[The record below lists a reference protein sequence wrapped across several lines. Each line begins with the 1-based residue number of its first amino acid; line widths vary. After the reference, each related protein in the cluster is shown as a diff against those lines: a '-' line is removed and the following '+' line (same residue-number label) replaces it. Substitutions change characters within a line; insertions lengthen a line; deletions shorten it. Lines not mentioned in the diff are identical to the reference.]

1 MSIRCSNRFITI
13 AALWIVMAWAV
24 SLSGCT
30 KTQRPALRTDLPLT
44 SGAEIS
50 PDESR
55 RIENLPAEEVLQRGQ
70 LALASGD
77 YRLAAVYFSTVLNKE
92 PESVPACLGL
102 GQAALAA
109 GDYGTAR
116 TLIDEVLIV
125 EPDSV
130 PALTARGRI
139 LSASGKLDG
148 AIADFSRSLEKEP
161 NNTAV
166 LTELAMTFDRIPERV
181 IEAEPLYRKVLE
193 LSPESAAA
201 RNNLGFNF
209 LLQGR
214 VEEAVTILSG
224 ALALDAK
231 NPRILAN
238 LATAY
243 LLKGDKAKAL
253 QIFRQTVGEAEAYNN
268 IGYLYMTQSRWDD
281 AEKSF
286 RKALELSPRY
296 YVRAGANLE
305 RLHELR
311 IAAKEK
317 QSARGTGKPTV
328 TINH

>member
-1 MSIRCSNRFITI
+1 MTRPCSHRFIIINVLSIVTACAI
-13 AALWIVMAWAV
+13 A
-24 SLSGCT
+24 LSGCA
-30 KTQRPALRTDLPLT
+30 KSQLQPIRAELPL
-44 SGAEIS
+44 SRGAQLS

-55 RIENLPAEEVLQRGQ
+55 RMENLSAEEVLQRGKV
-70 LALASGD
+70 ALANGE

-92 PESVPACLGL
+92 PMSVPARLGL

-116 TLIDEVLIV
+116 TLIEEVLSV

-130 PALTARGRI
+130 PALLARGRI
-139 LSASGKLDG
+139 LSASGQLDG
-148 AIADFSRSLEKEP
+148 AIADFSHSLEKEP
-161 NNTAV
+161 DNAAV
-166 LTELAMTFDRIPERV
+166 LTELAMTYDRIPERV
-181 IEAEPLYRKVLE
+181 KEAEPLYRKALE
-193 LSPESAAA
+193 LSPDSAAA
-201 RNNLGFNF
+201 RNNLGFNY

-214 VEEAVTILSG
+214 AEESVTILSG
-224 ALALDAK
+224 ALALEAK
-231 NPRILAN
+231 NPQILAN

-281 AEKSF
+281 AESAF

-311 IAAKEK
+311 VAAKDNS
-317 QSARGTGKPTV
+317 SA
-328 TINH
+328 N

>member
-1 MSIRCSNRFITI
+1 MIRQRSNRFITI
-13 AALWIVMAWAV
+13 TALSLIAAGTLA
-24 SLSGCT
+24 LSGCA
-30 KTQRPALRTDLPLT
+30 KNQLSPIRADIPL
-44 SGAEIS
+44 SSAAQIS

-55 RIENLPAEEVLQRGQ
+55 RLENLPVAEVLQRGR

-77 YRLAAVYFSTVLNKE
+77 YRLAAVYFSTALNKE
-92 PESVPACLGL
+92 PKSVPARLGL

-109 GDYGTAR
+109 GDFATAQ
-116 TLIDEVLIV
+116 LLVDEVLVV

-139 LSASGKLDG
+139 RSASGKLDG
-148 AIADFSRSLEKEP
+148 AIADFSRVLTKEP
-161 NNTAV
+161 ENTAL
-166 LTELAMTFDRIPERV
+166 LTELAMTYDRLPERV
-181 IEAEPLYRKVLE
+181 VEAEPLYRKVLE
-193 LSPESAAA
+193 LSPDSAAA

-224 ALALDAK
+224 ALALDGK

-243 LLKGDKAKAL
+243 LLKGDKGKAL

-268 IGYLYMTQSRWDD
+268 IGYLYMTQSRWDE
-281 AEKSF
+281 AESAF

-311 IAAKEK
+311 VAARDNNLP
-317 QSARGTGKPTV
+317 A
-328 TINH
+328 N

>member
-1 MSIRCSNRFITI
+1 M
-13 AALWIVMAWAV
+13 
-24 SLSGCT
+24 
-30 KTQRPALRTDLPLT
+30 ALRRNDSFSPLFVLVLLIAGAFNLSACAKSQLPPIRADLPLA

-50 PDESR
+50 PEESR
-55 RIENLPAEEVLQRGQ
+55 RMENLPLDEVLQRGQ
-70 LALASGD
+70 AALANGD

-92 PESVPACLGL
+92 PKSVPARLGL
-102 GQAALAA
+102 GQAALTA
-109 GDYGTAR
+109 GDYSSAR
-116 TLIDEVLIV
+116 TLIDEVLVV

-139 LSASGKLDG
+139 LSAQGQLDA
-148 AIADFSRSLEKEP
+148 AIAAFSHALEKAPE
-161 NNTAV
+161 NIVA
-166 LTELAMTFDRIPERV
+166 LTELAMTFDRIPARV
-181 IEAEPLYRKVLE
+181 NEAEPLYRKVLE
-193 LSPESAAA
+193 LNPESAAA

-214 VEEAVTILSG
+214 AEEAVTILSG
-224 ALALDAK
+224 GLAFDKK

-253 QIFRQTVGEAEAYNN
+253 QVFRQAVGEAEAYNN
-268 IGYLYMTQSRWDD
+268 IGYLYMTQSRWDE
-281 AEKSF
+281 AERAF

-311 IAAKEK
+311 IAARE
-317 QSARGTGKPTV
+317 SPAAD
-328 TINH
+328 

>member
-1 MSIRCSNRFITI
+1 MSIPCSHRFITI
-13 AALWIVMAWAV
+13 TALTIIATCTLG
-24 SLSGCT
+24 LSGCA
-30 KTQRPALRTDLPLT
+30 KNKLPPIRADLPL
-44 SGAEIS
+44 SSRAQLS

-55 RIENLPAEEVLQRGQ
+55 RMENLPAAEVLQRGKV
-70 LALASGD
+70 ALASGD

-92 PESVPACLGL
+92 PQSVPARLGL

-109 GDYGTAR
+109 GDYSSAR
-116 TLIDEVLIV
+116 TLINEVLSV

-139 LSASGKLDG
+139 LSATGQLDG

-166 LTELAMTFDRIPERV
+166 LTELAMTYDRIPARV
-181 IEAEPLYRKVLE
+181 KEAEPLYRKVLE
-193 LSPESAAA
+193 LSPDSAAA

-214 VEEAVTILSG
+214 AEEAVTILSG
-224 ALALDAK
+224 ALALDTK

-243 LLKGDKAKAL
+243 LLKGDQGKAL

-268 IGYLYMTQSRWDD
+268 IGYLYMTQSRWDE
-281 AEKSF
+281 AERAF

-305 RLHELR
+305 RLQELR
-311 IAAKEK
+311 VAVRDTLPA
-317 QSARGTGKPTV
+317 
-328 TINH
+328 N

>member
-1 MSIRCSNRFITI
+1 MSIRRRHRFLTRV
-13 AALWIVMAWAV
+13 ALSLVMACALG
-24 SLSGCT
+24 LSGCT
-30 KTQRPALRTDLPLT
+30 KSQLPPLRADLPLA
-44 SGAEIS
+44 SGAQLS

-55 RIENLPAEEVLQRGQ
+55 RLENLPAAEVLQRGK

-92 PESVPACLGL
+92 PKSVPARLGL

-109 GDYGTAR
+109 GDLGTAR
-116 TLIDEVLIV
+116 TLIDEVLVV

-130 PALTARGRI
+130 PALTVRGRI
-139 LSASGKLDG
+139 LSASGQLDG
-148 AIADFSRSLEKEP
+148 AIADFSRALKKEP
-161 NNTAV
+161 DNTAV
-166 LTELAMTFDRIPERV
+166 LAELAMTFDRIPARV
-181 IEAEPLYRKVLE
+181 REAEGLYRKVLE
-193 LSPESAAA
+193 LSPDSAAA

-224 ALALDAK
+224 ALALDTK

-243 LLKGDKAKAL
+243 LLKGDKGKAL

-268 IGYLYMTQSRWDD
+268 IGYLYMTQSRWDE
-281 AEKSF
+281 AESAF

-311 IAAKEK
+311 VAAKDN
-317 QSARGTGKPTV
+317 SPA
-328 TINH
+328 N